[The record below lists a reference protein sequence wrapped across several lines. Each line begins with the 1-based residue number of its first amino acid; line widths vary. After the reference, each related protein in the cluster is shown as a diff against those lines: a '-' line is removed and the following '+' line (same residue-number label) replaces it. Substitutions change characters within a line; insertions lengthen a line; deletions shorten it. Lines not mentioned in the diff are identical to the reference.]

1 MSTLHDTA
9 LHTPTP
15 AWRPARPMQVALG
28 RADAPAA
35 LAAVPSTWIDWAK
48 ALASQL
54 IVWHHLTLYGP
65 MCDVARE
72 LAPALLDALSEHARL
87 VVQVFLVTGGFL
99 AAHSLWPAPGAGRAP
114 AWKDVPAWWW
124 RRYVRLFKPYGVAL
138 MAVVVAAWLA
148 RGLIDHPTIPAAPEP
163 TQLLAHVLLLHDVFG
178 MESLSA
184 GFWYV
189 AIDLQLYGLLVL
201 LAAAWRG
208 LPGDEAYRTG
218 AAVSIVLAMVL
229 VSLLVWNLES
239 SGDAFATYFFGA
251 YGLGVLARWVRGLR
265 LGRWQAAMGVALVI
279 GLALIVEWRS
289 RIALA
294 GAVALFLCF
303 APEPAAPVSLLAR
316 ALRAL
321 VAFLA
326 RISYPVFVLHYAV
339 ILVTG
344 AVVYSQWPESPVAN
358 GLGMVAAW
366 ALSLAAGAALQ
377 RWLEGAPRATAPV
390 PSSA

>member
-1 MSTLHDTA
+1 
-9 LHTPTP
+9 
-15 AWRPARPMQVALG
+15 MQVALG

-54 IVWHHLTLYGP
+54 IIWHHLALYGP

-72 LAPALLDALSEHARL
+72 LAPALLDGLAEHARL

-99 AAHSLWPAPGAGRAP
+99 AAHTLWPAPGAGRAP

-124 RRYVRLFKPYGVAL
+124 RRYVRLVKPYGVAL

-148 RGLIDHPTIPAAPEP
+148 RGLIGHPTIPAAPEP
-163 TQLLAHVLLLHDVFG
+163 AQLLAHLLLLHDVFG
-178 MESLSA
+178 VESLSA

-189 AIDLQLYGLLVL
+189 AIDFQLYGLLLL
-201 LAAAWRG
+201 LAAAWRS

-218 AAVSIVLAMVL
+218 AAVAIVLAMVL
-229 VSLLVWNLES
+229 SSLLVWNRI
-239 SGDAFATYFFGA
+239 SGGDPFATYFFGA

-265 LGRWQAAMGVALVI
+265 FGRSHAAMGVALVV

-303 APEPAAPVSLLAR
+303 APEPAAPISVFGRWVR
-316 ALRAL
+316 AV

-339 ILVTG
+339 ILITG
-344 AVVYSQWPESPVAN
+344 ALVNSAWPESPVAN
-358 GLGMVAAW
+358 ALGMIAAW
-366 ALSLAAGAALQ
+366 GLSLVAGAALQ
-377 RWLEGAPRATAPV
+377 RWLERAPTGQPV
-390 PSSA
+390 PSEA